1 VGQPPQLQKF
11 LDVNPEL
18 KYSTALIDDSDDFQA
33 YRKAGFRSM
42 LGDEALSS
50 PPSMKP
56 PDTMNPARWFTYLRN
71 VMTLSPQ
78 PKGGLKF
85 GEVPQGVRVLGG
97 TYAVS
102 GDAVVFSH
110 QDKVPGATPDITDV
124 LKSVGV

>member
-50 PPSMKP
+50 RR
-56 PDTMNPARWFTYLRN
+56 A
-71 VMTLSPQ
+71 
-78 PKGGLKF
+78 
-85 GEVPQGVRVLGG
+85 
-97 TYAVS
+97 
-102 GDAVVFSH
+102 
-110 QDKVPGATPDITDV
+110 
-124 LKSVGV
+124 